1 MFSRKLLT
9 GTLAALALGTAAL
22 ASAPAS
28 AGWKPYPG
36 YYGYGYGGGYLA
48 AGVIGGMALG
58 AMAASGGATYPAYAA
73 DCYLVRRKVHTP
85 YGIAIRR
92 VQICE

>member
-9 GTLAALALGTAAL
+9 STFAALTLGTVAL

-28 AGWKPYPG
+28 AFTPYP
-36 YYGYGYGGGYLA
+36 YYGYGGGYVA

-58 AMAASGGATYPAYAA
+58 AMAASAA
-73 DCYLVRRKVHTP
+73 ASAHTPIYDEAECYIVRRKVHTP
-85 YGIAIRR
+85 YGLLIRKVR
-92 VQICE
+92 VCE

>member
-28 AGWKPYPG
+28 AGWKPY
-36 YYGYGYGGGYLA
+36 YGYGYGGGYLA

-58 AMAASGGATYPAYAA
+58 AMAASSGATYPAYAA
-73 DCYLVRRKVHTP
+73 ECYLVRRKIHTP
-85 YGIAIRR
+85 YGLLIRKVR
-92 VQICE
+92 VCE